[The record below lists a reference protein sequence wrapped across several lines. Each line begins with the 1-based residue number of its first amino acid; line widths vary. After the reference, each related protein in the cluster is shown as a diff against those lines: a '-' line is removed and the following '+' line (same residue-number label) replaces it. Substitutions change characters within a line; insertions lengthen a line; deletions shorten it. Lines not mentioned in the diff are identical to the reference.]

1 MLTAIVLG
9 ESDQNQKLAHRVPE
23 QAARTLAFLVSAA
36 VQGLIRDAVL
46 IGEET
51 PALRYVADYAGCTLV
66 GESDPAKALAKA
78 LDLARGEHVFLLR
91 AGYAAEPPL
100 IDEIRDFL
108 ELGPSGQ
115 GACGLV
121 REMADGFMQRIWP
134 AMSPLAGLVA
144 PWNRSRA
151 ARPRDLQ
158 HLARTLRP
166 RVTLKTGAR
175 RILY

>member
-9 ESDQNQKLAHRVPE
+9 ESDQNQKLAQRAPE
-23 QAARTLAFLVSAA
+23 QAARTLAFLVSAS
-36 VQGLIRDAVL
+36 VQGLVRDAVL
-46 IGEET
+46 IAAET
-51 PALRYVADYAGCTLV
+51 PALRYVADYAGCSLIS
-66 GESDPAKALAKA
+66 ESDGAKALAEA
-78 LDLARGEHVFLLR
+78 LDLARGEHVFLFR
-91 AGYAAEPPL
+91 AGYAAEPAL

-108 ELGPSGQ
+108 ELGPGRQ

-144 PWNRSRA
+144 PRDKSRTA
-151 ARPRDLQ
+151 APRDLQ
-158 HLARTLRP
+158 HLARILRP
-166 RVTLKTGAR
+166 CVTLKTGAR

>member
-9 ESDQNQKLAHRVPE
+9 ESDQNQKLAQRAPE

-46 IGEET
+46 IGEDT
-51 PALRYVADYAGCTLV
+51 PALRYVADYAGCSLIS
-66 GESDPAKALAKA
+66 ESDRAKAMAEA
-78 LDLARGEHVFLLR
+78 LDLARGEHVFVLR

-100 IDEIRDFL
+100 IVEIRDFI
-108 ELGPSGQ
+108 EVGPGRQ

-121 REMADGFMQRIWP
+121 REMAGGFIERIWP

-144 PWNRSRA
+144 PRDKGRA
-151 ARPRDLQ
+151 AGQGDLP

-166 RVTLKTGAR
+166 RVTLKSGAR
-175 RILY
+175 PLLY